1 MPKTSWQE
9 EITPADIERFAA
21 VHGTK
26 KASRTLALL
35 NKGSKFNLAIASEI
49 GQELLGELMVKSD
62 ILLLKIIENKADD
75 DEKAEYRVV
84 SDIFNRWAKKIGDY
98 QKLRNKVKGK

>member
-1 MPKTSWQE
+1 LKWQE
-9 EITPADIERFAA
+9 EITPADIEKFTA
-21 VHGTK
+21 VHGRT

-35 NKGSKFNLAIASEI
+35 NRGSKFSIAIASEL
-49 GQELLGELMVKSD
+49 GQEFLKELMVKSD
-62 ILLLKIIENKADD
+62 LLLLKIIDNKATE

-98 QKLRNKVKGK
+98 QKLRNKVKGR